1 MCFSEWSMLY
11 EFAYILCFF
20 FTIVSLKQRIQS
32 NKSKKIL
39 LGVLEGQ
46 MGKPPRRGSL
56 PSGGIPPF
64 RHEIPLERGIQ
75 VQTSLKKMGTEHSL
89 FRPVFFNVG
98 VPCCSKAKTY
108 ACLRITFIYMYICF
122 GRHASYVFFRMEHA
136 MSYCNKIILF
146 SLLLHQ
152 NNV

>member
-1 MCFSEWSMLY
+1 MSLHTY
-11 EFAYILCFF
+11 YVFF

-75 VQTSLKKMGTEHSL
+75 VQTSLKKMGTEHAL

-98 VPCCSKAKTY
+98 VPCCSKAKPY
-108 ACLRITFIYMYICF
+108 VCLRITFIYMYMYGLGGMWFSEWNMLCLI
-122 GRHASYVFFRMEHA
+122 ATK
-136 MSYCNKIILF
+136 SYCFFIVASKQRIKSNK
-146 SLLLHQ
+146 SKY
-152 NNV
+152 